1 MNQRLVKCMIDKINA
16 PDNQR
21 NGFTD
26 FVRKQSA
33 EPAPAV
39 INTLPR
45 DEVIIKNKKN
55 DDKSKFGKLQAASLV
70 VGIMASSAFILYFMK
85 GLSPFGKNKQLLKDI
100 QKADLPDQVRKKL
113 LLEYDKF
120 KKSIMD
126 IDGTQNYI
134 NNVLRLNWGK
144 PERKLVDI
152 ERAKKILDED
162 HIGLNKVKEDV
173 IAFLKVQNYNLRK
186 GLEHDGPL
194 ILCLDGPPGVGK
206 TSIAESIAKAMDLPF
221 QRVSL
226 AGISHKSFIKGAQRL
241 YKGAEPGQIIKS
253 IQDSGVPNPVILLD
267 EIDKMGS
274 SFEHGDPA
282 FALLD
287 VLEPKQCK
295 NFTDENIELPYNLSN
310 ATFIITSND
319 LHRIPDVLKD
329 RLSVIHIPPYS
340 KDEKISISKFNI
352 QKLLAKAKISDS
364 QVEFAQDGINEI
376 VNQTNDQGARRTIEN
391 IRSVFTNIKQTF
403 ETEGNK
409 KKIIVN
415 KDFVTESLKNRKED
429 PVTDTM
435 NNQDLSLEKIVEAIR
450 KTLK

>member
-1 MNQRLVKCMIDKINA
+1 MVESINSSDKSSKSVFS
-16 PDNQR
+16 D
-21 NGFTD
+21 FTKKQNVNYSNPQSHTLEKD
-26 FVRKQSA
+26 EFIIQSQNRK
-33 EPAPAV
+33 
-39 INTLPR
+39 
-45 DEVIIKNKKN
+45 DKNKLGN
-55 DDKSKFGKLQAASLV
+55 LQAISLV
-70 VGIMASSAFILYFMK
+70 VGILASSAFVLYFMK
-85 GLSPFGKNKQLLKDI
+85 GLTPFGKNKQLLKDI
-100 QKADLPDQVRKKL
+100 QKADLPDHVRKKL

-134 NNVLRLNWGK
+134 NNVLRLNWSK
-144 PERKLVDI
+144 PERKIVDI

-162 HIGLNKVKEDV
+162 HIGLDKVKEDV
-173 IAFLKVQNYNLRK
+173 IAFLKVQNYNLRN

-319 LHRIPDVLKD
+319 LRRIPDVLKD
-329 RLSVIHIPPYS
+329 RLSVIHIPPYTRE
-340 KDEKISISKFNI
+340 EKINICKFNI
-352 QKLLAKAKISDS
+352 QKLLTKAKINDS
-364 QVEFAQDGINEI
+364 QVEFAQDGIDEI

-391 IRSVFTNIKQTF
+391 IRSVFTNIKQTL

-429 PVTDTM
+429 PVTDTI
-435 NNQDLSLEKIVEAIR
+435 NNQDLSLEKIIEAIK
-450 KTLK
+450 KTIK

>member
-1 MNQRLVKCMIDKINA
+1 MVENITSSDKSSKS
-16 PDNQR
+16 
-21 NGFTD
+21 GFSD
-26 FVRKQSA
+26 FTKKQNVNYPKAQSDA
-33 EPAPAV
+33 
-39 INTLPR
+39 LSR
-45 DEVIIKNKKN
+45 DEFTPINQGKKDKNKVGN
-55 DDKSKFGKLQAASLV
+55 LQVISLV
-70 VGIMASSAFILYFMK
+70 VGIMASSAFVLYFMK

-100 QKADLPDQVRKKL
+100 QKADLPYHFRKKL
-113 LLEYDKF
+113 LIEYDKF

-134 NNVLRLNWGK
+134 KNILRLNWGK

-152 ERAKKILDED
+152 EKAKKILDED
-162 HIGLNKVKEDV
+162 HIGLDKVKEDV
-173 IAFLKVQNYNLRK
+173 IAFLKVQNYNLRN

-221 QRVSL
+221 QRISL

-241 YKGAEPGQIIKS
+241 YKGAEPGQIIKAV
-253 IQDSGVPNPVILLD
+253 QDSGVPNPVVLLD

-352 QKLLAKAKISDS
+352 QKLLAKAKITDS

-391 IRSVFTNIKQTF
+391 IKGVFTNIKQTL

-415 KDFVTESLKNRKED
+415 KAFVIESLKNRKED
-429 PVTDTM
+429 PLTDKL
-435 NNQDLSLEKIVEAIR
+435 NNVASQDLPIEKIVEAII
-450 KTLK
+450 KSLKQ